1 MMFHLIHNI
10 FVVVNS
16 VKFFRQTVNARG
28 LGEEQMHE
36 GLDHFRSVVVVPDSA
51 PGICAKTNAG
61 EDTLIGPM
69 QVVTTINSVSHG
81 FGPVKNVNWGIT
93 IQQELITEF
102 RKYKKERL
110 PSIV

>member
-1 MMFHLIHNI
+1 
-10 FVVVNS
+10 
-16 VKFFRQTVNARG
+16 
-28 LGEEQMHE
+28 MHE
-36 GLDHFRSVVVVPDSA
+36 GLHHFRSVVVVPDSA

-61 EDTLIGPM
+61 EDTLIGPT

-110 PSIV
+110 SSIV